1 MIIVLDYMVWYVR
14 LINKKTVLFL
24 TCFYSICETRD
35 MIINTQK
42 CAYHDNP
49 NVDQHQQNDKYI

>member
-24 TCFYSICETRD
+24 TCFILFVKQE
-35 MIINTQK
+35 I
-42 CAYHDNP
+42 
-49 NVDQHQQNDKYI
+49 